1 MEVCFFLYNFV
12 IKDTQVRN
20 RVFFSRLGYLMNVAR
35 NGLIM
40 LLKTMEMYFLFGIC
54 RLYSG
59 DVYVTTKLY
68 RKPLQLQLCFTGTV
82 VEELPTGFPCFTK
95 HYKDAANKNL
105 LLQSVNM
112 ERRAGTLINF

>member
-1 MEVCFFLYNFV
+1 
-12 IKDTQVRN
+12 
-20 RVFFSRLGYLMNVAR
+20 MNVAR

-40 LLKTMEMYFLFGIC
+40 LLKTTEMYFLFGIC

-95 HYKDAANKNL
+95 HYKDAADKNL

-112 ERRAGTLINF
+112 ERRAGALINF